1 MKKIITVLIILIS
14 FSTFGQRVK
23 SSQQDNKY
31 LIGKSFFGVHISPIV
46 PTSIL
51 LKNNYTH
58 TTDSVSYS
66 ITNLP
71 SISYGAE
78 IRHYFTYRFALISGI
93 TYTKRNIK
101 IDYNSSYP
109 TDSRK
114 TDTSFT
120 GTLHFIAFEIPIQAV
135 GYVRLTRK
143 IYMDIAGGINLNFY
157 PSHLR
162 IDHIVMQRIGTGGI
176 QFFQLGYNINLGW
189 EYRTEES
196 GFFYIGCSIQ
206 YRFDYMA
213 NILLYEKETRH
224 TADYHQSIY
233 GNYFAFNIKY
243 IFPLG
248 EKR

>member
-1 MKKIITVLIILIS
+1 MKKTIIFFLLFINLYS
-14 FSTFGQRVK
+14 FGQKIK
-23 SSQQDNKY
+23 SSQKDNEY
-31 LIGKSFFGVHISPIV
+31 LIGKSFFAVHISPII
-46 PTSIL
+46 PTSL
-51 LKNNYTH
+51 FQKNDYTH
-58 TTDSVSYS
+58 NTDSVSYS

-93 TYTKRNIK
+93 TYTKRNIEINYQSNYPIK
-101 IDYNSSYP
+101 SY
-109 TDSRK
+109 K

-120 GTLHFIAFEIPIQAV
+120 GILHFNAFEIPIQAV
-135 GYVRLTRK
+135 GYVRLTHN
-143 IYMDIAGGINLNFY
+143 IYMDIAGGVNLNFY

-189 EYRTEES
+189 EYRTKDS
-196 GFFYIGCSIQ
+196 GFFYIGGSIQ
-206 YRFDYMA
+206 SRFDYMA

-224 TADYHQSIY
+224 TADYYKSIY

-243 IFPLG
+243 VFPLANN
-248 EKR
+248 